1 MKIKKTSALG
11 LWFIALGAATIAASQ
26 TWFQL
31 SMSPNGDAVTIS
43 EFDGFTSYSFIS
55 AVLLA
60 SLAAA
65 FVISFVGT
73 LARKII
79 ASFALLLSVAGL
91 ALLISRVSTS
101 DISGLSVQIEKA
113 TGIAA
118 NHGIKNVDVVTTF
131 WAQVGIAGFVLLVL
145 ATAIVLLT
153 ERHWPARVAK
163 IERRQSVAKAPTDSI
178 SLWDSQR

>member
-1 MKIKKTSALG
+1 MKIKKSSSLG
-11 LWFIALGAATIAASQ
+11 LWFIALGFATIAASQ

-43 EFDGFTSYSFIS
+43 EFDGFTTYSFIS

-60 SLAAA
+60 SLAAV

-79 ASFALLLSVAGL
+79 SILALVLSGAGL
-91 ALLISRVSTS
+91 ALLISRVATS
-101 DISGLSVQIEKA
+101 DISGLSSQIEKA

-118 NHGIKNVDVVTTF
+118 NHGIKNVDVVTTI
-131 WAQVGIAGFVLLVL
+131 WSQLGIASFVLLSV
-145 ATAIVLLT
+145 ATLLVLLT
-153 ERHWPARVAK
+153 ERNWPARVAK
-163 IERRQSVAKAPTDSI
+163 IERQQSKAKAPTDNI